1 MKQAL
6 PSLQEIVEGQIILI
20 DKPIKWTSFDA
31 INKLK
36 WLIHTKIG
44 HAGTLD
50 PLATGL
56 LVCCTGKMTKQIQF
70 LQKVDKE
77 YIASIQL
84 GAITASYDL
93 ESPLEEQQ
101 SFSHLTKMEI
111 EDCIASFLGT
121 QEQTPPIHSAIK
133 KDGVRAYKLARA
145 GEHIELKSRTVVF
158 HALDILDLNFEK
170 GTIELRIHC
179 STGTYIRSLAHD
191 IGQKLKVG
199 AHLSGLIRTKVGDY
213 DLKDATSVEE
223 WVKYLEEE
231 NEKFP
236 EIKEERK
243 AHRKRSRRGIR
254 WKN

>member
-1 MKQAL
+1 MKKAL

-20 DKPIKWTSFDA
+20 DKPLSWTSFDA

-77 YIASIQL
+77 YIATIQL

-101 SFSHLTKMEI
+101 SFNHLTKKEI

-121 QEQTPPIHSAIK
+121 QEQIPPIHSAIK

-145 GEHIELKSRTVVF
+145 GEHIELKARTVVF
-158 HALDILDLNFEK
+158 HALDILDLNLEK

-191 IGQKLKVG
+191 IGQKLNVG
-199 AHLSGLIRTKVGDY
+199 SHLSGLIRTKVGDY
-213 DLKDATSVEE
+213 DLKDATSVED

-254 WKN
+254 W